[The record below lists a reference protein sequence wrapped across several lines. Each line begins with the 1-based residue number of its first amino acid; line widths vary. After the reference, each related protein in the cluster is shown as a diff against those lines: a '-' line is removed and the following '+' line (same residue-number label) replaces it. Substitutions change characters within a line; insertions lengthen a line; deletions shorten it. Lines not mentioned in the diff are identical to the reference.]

1 MNIKNILNQ
10 KEYDFLRN
18 SDYYKE
24 LIFITFGG
32 SIAYGT
38 NIEGSDIDIRG
49 ITLNNENQLLGLPSV
64 DIGNIEQYI
73 NEETDTT
80 IYTLKKIIKLFIGC
94 NPNTIEMLYTKPEH
108 QIYNNLGKI
117 LVDNRD
123 IFLSQRA
130 AHSFNGYAISQLHRL
145 KNALSKEGKLS
156 LKDELE
162 YERSRL
168 NDMVNHFNSVYSSFE
183 NKQMSFVIK
192 DDKLKFNCNLTDYP
206 TEDIVGI
213 LEEIKSTLRSWKKYA
228 KLTEREKDAR
238 KLNKHAMHLIRLYLM
253 GIEILSG
260 KKVNTYRGFPEEHE
274 LLMKVRNGYF
284 MKDDGS
290 YDPVFF
296 EIVDDFQ
303 KNFEY
308 AKKHTVLPEKCNME
322 AVNELFIDINKKG
335 LLGNK
340 MITL

>member
-1 MNIKNILNQ
+1 MNIRDILKQSN
-10 KEYDFLRN
+10 YDFLRN
-18 SDYYKE
+18 SDYYKD

-49 ITLNNENQLLGLPSV
+49 IALNNENQLLGLPSAN
-64 DIGNIEQYI
+64 IGNIEQYI
-73 NEETDTT
+73 NKETDTT
-80 IYTLKKIIKLFIGC
+80 IYTLKKIIKLFIAC

-108 QIYNNLGKI
+108 QIYNSLGKALI
-117 LVDNRD
+117 DNRD

-145 KNALSKEGKLS
+145 KSALSREGKLS

-162 YERSRL
+162 YESSRL
-168 NDMVNHFNSVYSSFE
+168 NDMINHFNSVYSSFKD
-183 NKQMSFVIK
+183 KQMSFVVK

-213 LEEIKSTLRSWKKYA
+213 LEEIKSTLNSWNKNL
-228 KLTEREKDAR
+228 KLTKREQDAR

-260 KKVNTYRGFPEEHE
+260 KKVNTYRNRPKEHD
-274 LLMKVRNGYF
+274 LLMKTRNGYF
-284 MKDDGS
+284 MKSDGS

-296 EIVDDFQ
+296 EIVDDLQ
-303 KNFEY
+303 KKFEY
-308 AKKHTVLPEKCNME
+308 AKKHTVLPKKCNME
-322 AVNELFIDINKKG
+322 AVNELYISLNKRA
-335 LLGNK
+335 LLEKNE
-340 MITL
+340 TVL